1 MVSQGI
7 VALFLKL
14 WFVALPGG
22 TVAGIGVIGASLF
35 SPPVVLPLVSGK
47 CVRVV
52 FFLFLGEEN
61 CAMRFGLRQNTP
73 VYINHACTAGG
84 RRRDGEPRR

>member
-1 MVSQGI
+1 MCSMVSQGI

-14 WFVALPGG
+14 WFVALAGG

-52 FFLFLGEEN
+52 FFTFWERKTAP
-61 CAMRFGLRQNTP
+61 CGL
-73 VYINHACTAGG
+73 VYDKIRPCT
-84 RRRDGEPRR
+84 